1 MNSFGNLHSGV
12 TLFRPCLAALND
24 IELGQLLVQGLLLP
38 PIVCN
43 LFTKFSDVVLYCYLQ
58 LISVYVE
65 KLIQQD
71 TQIDNQ
77 LQPQLTPQLTHPR
90 SMDGVEDGSAP
101 AYEPWKGS
109 LYSVN
114 SFIFKKC

>member
-1 MNSFGNLHSGV
+1 
-12 TLFRPCLAALND
+12 
-24 IELGQLLVQGLLLP
+24 VQGLLLP
-38 PIVCN
+38 PISFN
-43 LFTKFSDVVLYCYLQ
+43 LFTKFHDVVLQ
-58 LISVYVE
+58 LIFFNVE

-71 TQIDNQ
+71 TQIDSQ

-109 LYSVN
+109 LYSVYF
-114 SFIFKKC
+114 FISKKCLLVQS